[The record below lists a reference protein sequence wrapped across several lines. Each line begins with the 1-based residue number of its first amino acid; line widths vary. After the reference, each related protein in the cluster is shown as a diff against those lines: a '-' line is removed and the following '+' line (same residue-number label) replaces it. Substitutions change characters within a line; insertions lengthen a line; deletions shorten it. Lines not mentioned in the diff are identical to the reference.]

1 VSHSEHS
8 GGGGKTAAPIV
19 LQVMKAYF
27 GKNKSGVP
35 IKVKP
40 VAN

>member
-1 VSHSEHS
+1 
-8 GGGGKTAAPIV
+8 V

>member
-1 VSHSEHS
+1 
-8 GGGGKTAAPIV
+8 V

-40 VAN
+40 VPN